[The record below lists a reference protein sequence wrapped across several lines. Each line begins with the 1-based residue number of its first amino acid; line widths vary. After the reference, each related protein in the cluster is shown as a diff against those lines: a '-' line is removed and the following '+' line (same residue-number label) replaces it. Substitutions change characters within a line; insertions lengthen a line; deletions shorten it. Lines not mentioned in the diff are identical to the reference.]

1 MAIRKIGERGDPI
14 LEKVCRP
21 VTDFNARLHTL
32 LDDMAETLAESGGV
46 GLAAPQVGILRRVC
60 IVEDSEGEI
69 IELINPE
76 IVSAEGEQTGLE
88 GCLSIPGRFGIVT
101 RPYKVRV
108 RAQDREGATFEIED
122 EMPQEVVNAGD
133 VSTIINKYLETYDHS
148 DDNETWFN
156 KIRAITDELGYAVK
170 PKDYKKHP
178 EEYKG
183 HVGHVSTVIRVA
195 LMGRQQSPDIWEIQ
209 QILGEE
215 RVRARLQKF
224 A

>member
-1 MAIRKIGERGDPI
+1 MLVWAEEFDKDKYALLKENKDMLLKVFDIDRGGEKPRKD
-14 LEKVCRP
+14 LV
-21 VTDFNARLHTL
+21 
-32 LDDMAETLAESGGV
+32 
-46 GLAAPQVGILRRVC
+46 
-60 IVEDSEGEI
+60 
-69 IELINPE
+69 
-76 IVSAEGEQTGLE
+76 
-88 GCLSIPGRFGIVT
+88 
-101 RPYKVRV
+101 Y
-108 RAQDREGATFEIED
+108 AQQIFAFIKYFFDETFEIED

-133 VSTIINKYLETYDHS
+133 VSTIIEKYLETYDHS

-224 A
+224 I